1 MNTVGKFIF
10 NIILRLIQ
18 VVFTIVYLT
27 VTTAYFVSLIV
38 IMPLSWIIWGNKGA
52 DAAQNIFNMS
62 YDVLDTIRDW
72 FNNKT
77 S

>member
-1 MNTVGKFIF
+1 
-10 NIILRLIQ
+10 
-18 VVFTIVYLT
+18 
-27 VTTAYFVSLIV
+27 LIV